1 MRASFYKPLGFL
13 FLALGLLG
21 IALPILPSTPFIL
34 LSAWF
39 FARSSERWH
48 RRLLDSELFGPMIRN
63 WERSRCISC
72 RTKIVAI
79 ASMLIAGGASILLAL
94 TDDRLR
100 LATGLL
106 MAVGCATILLLN
118 TCETTPRKAEQNSG

>member
-1 MRASFYKPLGFL
+1 MKTSFYKPLGFL

-34 LSAWF
+34 LAAWF

-79 ASMLIAGGASILLAL
+79 ASMLLAGGASIALAL
-94 TDDRLR
+94 DDYRLR

-118 TCETTPRKAEQNSG
+118 TCDLPDDTAEN

>member
-1 MRASFYKPLGFL
+1 MKASFYKPLGFL

-79 ASMLIAGGASILLAL
+79 ASMLLAGGASILLAL

-118 TCETTPRKAEQNSG
+118 TCDTTPRKIEQNSG